1 MNRPYKPEIKE
12 ISELHESEQIFD
24 DSPSPIL
31 EICTKPL
38 MPAVEA
44 EPNLR
49 QLRLMAMSMLEA
61 FERDEDF
68 KVEVDDRVLN

>member
-1 MNRPYKPEIKE
+1 MNRPYKPELEALAE
-12 ISELHESEQIFD
+12 IHEPEQAFD
-24 DSPSPIL
+24 EVPSQIL
-31 EICTKPL
+31 EICTKAL

-49 QLRLMAMSMLEA
+49 QYRLMAMSMLEA

-68 KVEVDDRVLN
+68 TVEVDDRVLN